1 MNKND
6 DDDSSGSSYSY
17 DEGKMAR
24 AMVIPNVKK
33 ENNTKNKNI
42 HPEYKN
48 ILFLRLVSIAPPT
61 LSNQIHPTILLRH
74 PDQAGGI
81 HHTKLTSC
89 TTPRNISFIFLCA
102 QCNSYSEYSRW
113 HQHTIPMKE
122 LKKKR
127 LCISAIKKMK
137 NCRNSCNRYCRNV
150 NEKKIGKNIY
160 RTSTKHAEHPI

>member
-6 DDDSSGSSYSY
+6 DDDSFGSSYSY

-74 PDQAGGI
+74 PDQAGI

-113 HQHTIPMKE
+113 HQHNIPMKR
-122 LKKKR
+122 LKKKKR
-127 LCISAIKKMK
+127 LCISAIKKK
-137 NCRNSCNRYCRNV
+137 K
-150 NEKKIGKNIY
+150 NEKLQKFL
-160 RTSTKHAEHPI
+160 